1 MEFLAN
7 LQNLTA
13 NFPAFGEASGGT
25 QTTQGSASSSAPPHA
40 SSQASPQYQRSQSQT
55 RGRQSNQQP
64 HSQQQSSI
72 PRTSNSSAATTNGT
86 GNAGSLSLAEQA
98 KLEGNSYFAQ
108 HDYERAITAYSVAI
122 IRNPANP
129 VYYSNRALC
138 HLRRDTPDADAC
150 IQDCTKGIELCD
162 SRSES
167 RDHPVLF
174 KLFYYKAQAF
184 LLLDA
189 NNPTH
194 NNDHRLSDAIN
205 CFKRA
210 FDLCISQKSLY
221 TEEIATKYRAAKA
234 LRFER
239 ADSQRRLAEGELHR
253 YLVSLVKRDRDR
265 QIAQLQQAS
274 EEEDQAADDDRAEI
288 ERAMER
294 RVSEIEALF
303 VQADENSK
311 KRSIPDAFI
320 GKISFEIMTDPVI
333 SPLSGITYDRAEIV
347 SHLQKI
353 GKWDPLTRQPLHE
366 SELVP
371 NLALKEV
378 IEDFLAKN

>member
-13 NFPAFGEASGGT
+13 NFPFGEGSSGA
-25 QTTQGSASSSAPPHA
+25 QTHQGSTPPYASPHA
-40 SSQASPQYQRSQSQT
+40 SPHYQRSQSQT
-55 RGRQSNQQP
+55 RGRQSNQQS
-64 HSQQQSSI
+64 HTRQQPSI
-72 PRTSNSSAATTNGT
+72 PRTSNSSAAA
-86 GNAGSLSLAEQA
+86 NATSKSLSLAEQA

-108 HDYERAITAYSVAI
+108 YDYERAITAYSVAI

-150 IQDCTKGIELCD
+150 IQDCTKAIELCD

-167 RDHPVLF
+167 CDHPVLF
-174 KLFYYKAQAF
+174 KLFYYKALAL

-194 NNDHRLSDAIN
+194 HNDHRLSDAIN
-205 CFKRA
+205 CLKRA
-210 FDLCISQKSLY
+210 FDLSISQKSSY

-253 YLVSLVKRDRDR
+253 YLVSLVQRDCDR
-265 QIAQLQQAS
+265 QISQLQHGS
-274 EEEDQAADDDRAEI
+274 EEGDQTADDDRTEI
-288 ERAMER
+288 ARAMEK
-294 RVSEIEALF
+294 RVGEIEALF
-303 VQADENSK
+303 IQADENSK

-333 SPLSGITYDRAEIV
+333 SPPSGITYDRAEIV

-378 IEDFLAKN
+378 IEDFLAKNGWAFDY